1 MNFFSRLK
9 DTRVTGKDIFYL
21 IVKVLLSIVLCL
33 GSGIILGL
41 ILIVVT
47 NKVVDMAIQ
56 KIYCV
61 QPLNSSD
68 KNVFY
73 DQESNR
79 CQIMAF
85 IVVERSSEEEL
96 RRTFEHKM
104 LSQNVRL
111 RSKIVKI
118 MDTYYF
124 KELTKHE
131 LELAAPEVVRIRN
144 DIHSMDELSE
154 YMAKEQNTII
164 PENTQ

>member
-1 MNFFSRLK
+1 
-9 DTRVTGKDIFYL
+9 
-21 IVKVLLSIVLCL
+21 
-33 GSGIILGL
+33 
-41 ILIVVT
+41 
-47 NKVVDMAIQ
+47 
-56 KIYCV
+56 
-61 QPLNSSD
+61 
-68 KNVFY
+68 
-73 DQESNR
+73 
-79 CQIMAF
+79 MAF

>member
-1 MNFFSRLK
+1 MNFFLRLK

-21 IVKVLLSIVLCL
+21 IVKVILSIVLCVGCGIVL
-33 GSGIILGL
+33 GM
-41 ILIVVT
+41 ILIVST
-47 NKVVDMAIQ
+47 AKVLDLTIQ
-56 KIYCV
+56 KIYGV
-61 QPLNSSD
+61 TPLNSSD

-85 IVVERSSEEEL
+85 IIVERSTEEEL
-96 RRTFEHKM
+96 RKTFEHK
-104 LSQNVRL
+104 LYSQNVRL

-131 LELAAPEVVRIRN
+131 LELAVPEV
-144 DIHSMDELSE
+144 
-154 YMAKEQNTII
+154 T
-164 PENTQ
+164 